1 MLNIHTLHLKMF
13 VKYMKLVTVKGK
25 GDLIHFI
32 LITSVDYAFCMFQF
46 PHNVNKPV
54 EEEFMSSES

>member
-46 PHNVNKPV
+46 HL
-54 EEEFMSSES
+54 SSQRQ